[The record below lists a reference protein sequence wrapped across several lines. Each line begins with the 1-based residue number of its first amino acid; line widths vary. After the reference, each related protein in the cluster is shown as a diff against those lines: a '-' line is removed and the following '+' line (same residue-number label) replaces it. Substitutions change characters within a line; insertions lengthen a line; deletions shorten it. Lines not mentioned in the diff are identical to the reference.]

1 MESSHI
7 RIDFMFSKFTT
18 QQIKTLEFQLALHT
32 QLLTTSVLNTE
43 QKDNMAYIANGSIN
57 MLVSGKKKSRLI
69 EIYSDILL

>member
-43 QKDNMAYIANGSIN
+43 QKDNMAYIANGSTN
-57 MLVSGKKKSRLI
+57 MLVSGKKNL
-69 EIYSDILL
+69 D